1 MGANRGHQLGLRLR
15 AAPLPG
21 RLHPGGSCERLDR
34 AEHPG
39 VTAQWLPRPGR
50 RREGKRHAGRP
61 PSPRGVQVAGGGPA
75 GGRVQFYCIFYS
87 NKEPF
92 VPSLLVHHLHVTAKT
107 MSPGGHQGPE
117 VREGVGGEKG
127 LREGHFPQTPPLGLG
142 VQPRVQGSLLCERS
156 PSWPKHPAAQ
166 WGKGGA
172 EQRLRLSLGRG
183 PR

>member
-15 AAPLPG
+15 TAPLPG

-75 GGRVQFYCIFYS
+75 GGRVQFYCIFHS

-107 MSPGGHQGPE
+107 THLEVTRAQRWGRVWEVSKGSGRATSPKPHLWGWGFSLVFKAPFCVNAVPLVQNTQQHRGERGERGGD
-117 VREGVGGEKG
+117 
-127 LREGHFPQTPPLGLG
+127 
-142 VQPRVQGSLLCERS
+142 
-156 PSWPKHPAAQ
+156 
-166 WGKGGA
+166 
-172 EQRLRLSLGRG
+172 
-183 PR
+183 